1 MILSNKWMSWY
12 LFGHSHKWSEFQ
24 LLSECLSQLL
34 YSQWFL
40 YILLLYVHFSEV
52 FIIYNI
58 YPTVFENLCF
68 SFVTIL
74 FLQLLNRLLPTIL
87 TTTQCIYLSCAFCLL
102 CQFSE
107 CIESMTNPKALL
119 LSQPHFECTSTVV
132 SAAIFRPLS
141 ELQKPLKC
149 VDLVKCVTFII
160 DLM

>member
-1 MILSNKWMSWY
+1 MPWY

-68 SFVTIL
+68 SFYHFIFTAFKQVITHNPHHNSVYLFIL
-74 FLQLLNRLLPTIL
+74 CFLPALSIL
-87 TTTQCIYLSCAFCLL
+87 RVYRIYDKPQSIIIISASLWMHFHSCL
-102 CQFSE
+102 C
-107 CIESMTNPKALL
+107 CHI
-119 LSQPHFECTSTVV
+119 
-132 SAAIFRPLS
+132 
-141 ELQKPLKC
+141 
-149 VDLVKCVTFII
+149 
-160 DLM
+160 